1 MNYDKREFT
10 KEEVEQAVAESK
22 SYACLAR
29 KLGYNP
35 KSGHYT
41 SDVNKWI
48 IKYNCDISHFTGQ
61 GWNKGN
67 YDFKRFREQN
77 KTFRGPELLFY
88 LVKGEG
94 RPYKCECC
102 GNTEWNGQPIPLQV
116 HHIDGNH
123 YNNEIS
129 NLQLL
134 CPNCHA
140 QTDSYCGKNVIR
152 KYITDE
158 EFIKA
163 VNTSYSIAEALR
175 KINVRDVP
183 TYRNK
188 VKSLIEENKC
198 SLLIKE

>member
-1 MNYDKREFT
+1 MNYDKRNFT
-10 KEEVEQAVAESK
+10 EEEIKQAVAESK
-22 SYACLAR
+22 SYAELAR
-29 KLGYNP
+29 KLGYND
-35 KSGHYT
+35 KTGHYT
-41 SDVNKWI
+41 ADVNKWI
-48 IKYNCDISHFTGQ
+48 GKYNCDISHFKGC
-61 GWNKGN
+61 GWNKDN
-67 YDFKRFREQN
+67 FDFERF
-77 KTFRGPELLFY
+77 KTKKVFRGPELLLF
-88 LVKGEG
+88 LIKGEG

-140 QTDSYCGKNVIR
+140 QTDSYCGKNKTRDV
-152 KYITDE
+152 ITDE
-158 EFIKA
+158 EITEA
-163 VNTSYSIAEALR
+163 VNTSYSVAEALR

-183 TYRNK
+183 TYRNRI
-188 VKSLIEENKC
+188 KSLIDENKC